1 MPAFPLQIP
10 SPMFAVAWRLHPRGR
25 IRAIRLRKSRGA
37 LEAFARRR
45 SSPTAAAV
53 TADMR
58 TFCTHHADMYDFG
71 PAAQV
76 LYFLKDF
83 FWFTSFVLIVLFW
96 VELQTQVQRMQGIEK
111 LKPYLIRAL
120 PLSPRLHPLP
130 PPCDGAVTA
139 PVLTRCLCP
148 AFPVPAQSC

>member
-1 MPAFPLQIP
+1 M
-10 SPMFAVAWRLHPRGR
+10 
-25 IRAIRLRKSRGA
+25 
-37 LEAFARRR
+37 
-45 SSPTAAAV
+45 

-58 TFCTHHADMYDFG
+58 TSCTHHADMYG
-71 PAAQV
+71 CVPAAQV

-120 PLSPRLHPLP
+120 PLPPRLHPLP
-130 PPCDGAVTA
+130 PPCDSAVTA